1 MSVSE
6 SDKRLYLNQTIAS
19 AEYLLVRQTTDRFV
33 SGYRQIKFRI
43 SDKPLSVS
51 HTRQTKFCLVLT
63 TDRQM
68 PVCLRQQ
75 KNHHYKIMAG
85 QLHTFCSYGYKYGNG
100 I

>member
-19 AEYLLVRQTTDRFV
+19 AECLLMCQTT
-33 SGYRQIKFRI
+33 GYRQIKFRI
-43 SDKPLSVS
+43 SDKPLSVLN
-51 HTRQTKFCLVLT
+51 TRQTKFCLVLT
-63 TDRQM
+63 TDRQK

-85 QLHTFCSYGYKYGNG
+85 QLHTFCSYDYKYGNG